1 MLINATMENLAKL
14 RLHGMAKALEELTRT
29 GAVTGMSPEEVTGL
43 MVDRELTDRENRR
56 TARRLKTASLRLPA
70 MIEDIDWRADRGLDK
85 SAMSSLFSC
94 EWIRRRQH
102 VIFTGP
108 AGTGKTWLSCAL
120 AEKACRE
127 GFTTRFIRYPRLFT
141 ELATARIDGSLPKYL
156 AKLAKTDLLVLDD
169 WGQQLGEVERREL
182 FEIIEDRNE
191 RSSVVITSQHP
202 IESLHATIGD
212 QTIADAIFDRIVHRA
227 HEFKLSGPS
236 LRDKANLNT
245 GKSSGKK

>member
-141 ELATARIDGSLPKYL
+141 ELATAKIEGSLPK
-156 AKLAKTDLLVLDD
+156 
-169 WGQQLGEVERREL
+169 
-182 FEIIEDRNE
+182 
-191 RSSVVITSQHP
+191 
-202 IESLHATIGD
+202 
-212 QTIADAIFDRIVHRA
+212 
-227 HEFKLSGPS
+227 
-236 LRDKANLNT
+236 
-245 GKSSGKK
+245 